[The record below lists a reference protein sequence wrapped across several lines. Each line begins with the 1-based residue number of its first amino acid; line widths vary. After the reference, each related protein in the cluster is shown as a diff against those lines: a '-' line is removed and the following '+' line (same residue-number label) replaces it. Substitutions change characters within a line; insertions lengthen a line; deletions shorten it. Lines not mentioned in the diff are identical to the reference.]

1 MRERLQLSARKEHP
15 KRLWQKSYLGFRFYL
30 ERQMKSVSFERL
42 VRKMIPIT
50 SAVVV
55 LVFLYV
61 GWVFYSRHRDERE
74 GEERAKAAE
83 AENAKYTVDKYGGDR
98 VKILAFS
105 LSSGAIRAG
114 QPVQICYGV
123 ANAKTVKIEPLV
135 GETWPSMS
143 RCLDAK
149 PKSDT
154 TYTLT
159 VQDAAGHTDSAQLA
173 IKVVK

>member
-1 MRERLQLSARKEHP
+1 MN
-15 KRLWQKSYLGFRFYL
+15 
-30 ERQMKSVSFERL
+30 SVSFERL

-61 GWVFYSRHRDERE
+61 GWVFYSRHRDVRD
-74 GEERAKAAE
+74 EEEQARAKE
-83 AENAKYTVDKYGGDR
+83 AENAKYTVDKYGGGR

-105 LSSGAIRAG
+105 LSSGAIHAG

-123 ANAKTVKIEPLV
+123 ANAKTIKIEPPV
-135 GETWPSMS
+135 GEVWPSMS

-149 PKSDT
+149 PRTDT
-154 TYTLT
+154 TYVLT
-159 VQDAAGHTDSAQLA
+159 VQDAAGHTETAQLA
-173 IKVVK
+173 IKVLK